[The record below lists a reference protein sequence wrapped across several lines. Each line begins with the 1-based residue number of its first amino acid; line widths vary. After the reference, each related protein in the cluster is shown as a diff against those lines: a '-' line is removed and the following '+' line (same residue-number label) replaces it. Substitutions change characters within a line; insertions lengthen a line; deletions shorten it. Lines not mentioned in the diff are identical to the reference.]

1 MEVIYILLSVSI
13 LIAIGFL
20 VAFVWSV
27 KKGQYEDVVSPSIR
41 ILFEDENNKNKVEAN
56 QTTYNNFNTKNNK
69 QSLELKINSEKL

>member
-56 QTTYNNFNTKNNK
+56 QTTSNNFNTKDNN

>member
-41 ILFEDENNKNKVEAN
+41 ILFEDENNKNKVETN
-56 QTTYNNFNTKNNK
+56 QTTSNNFNTKNKN
-69 QSLELKINSEKL
+69 QSPELKIYSEKL

>member
-27 KKGQYEDVVSPSIR
+27 KKGQYDDVVSPSIR
-41 ILFEDENNKNKVEAN
+41 ILFEDENNKDKVEVN
-56 QTTYNNFNTKNNK
+56 KTTSNFNTKNNNH
-69 QSLELKINSEKL
+69 SLELKINSEKL

>member
-27 KKGQYEDVVSPSIR
+27 KNGQYEDVVSPSIR

-56 QTTYNNFNTKNNK
+56 QTTSNFNTKNNK
-69 QSLELKINSEKL
+69 QSLELKINSEKI

>member
-56 QTTYNNFNTKNNK
+56 QTTSNNFNTKNNN